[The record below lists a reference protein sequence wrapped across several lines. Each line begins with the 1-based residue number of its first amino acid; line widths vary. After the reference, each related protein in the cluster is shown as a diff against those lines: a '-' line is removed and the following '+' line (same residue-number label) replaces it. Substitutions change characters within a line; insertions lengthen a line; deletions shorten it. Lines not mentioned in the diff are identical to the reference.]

1 MITEY
6 INGVMLWYEKKRN
19 KIIVHNFI
27 SFNRA
32 YMLTRKE
39 YLETDELFK
48 EVLKEKG
55 YVFK

>member
-32 YMLTRKE
+32 YLLTKKE
-39 YLETDELFK
+39 YFETDELFV
-48 EVLKEKG
+48 EVLKAKG